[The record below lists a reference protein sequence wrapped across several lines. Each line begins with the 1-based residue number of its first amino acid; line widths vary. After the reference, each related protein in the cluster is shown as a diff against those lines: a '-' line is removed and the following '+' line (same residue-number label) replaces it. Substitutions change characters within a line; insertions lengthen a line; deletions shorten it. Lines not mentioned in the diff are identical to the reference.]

1 MKNKI
6 IILLIFI
13 VPLATFF
20 ILQNITKDNSAI
32 ANNTMQQETMIKGKL
47 LKFSSPMCS
56 ECKKV
61 KEAVDRV
68 FNNYKEEVLLEE
80 INVSENTDKTNGMIE
95 TYKITVVPTVV
106 FLDKNG
112 SVVNKIEGLV
122 DEITIKENLDK
133 IK

>member
-1 MKNKI
+1 MRNKI
-6 IILLIFI
+6 IILLVFI

-32 ANNTMQQETMIKGKL
+32 ANNTMQQEIMAKGKL

-61 KEAVDRV
+61 KEAVDKV
-68 FNNYKEEVLLEE
+68 FHNYKEEILLEE
-80 INVSENTDKTNGMIE
+80 INVSENTDKTNGLVE

-106 FLDKNG
+106 FLNKNG
-112 SVVNKIEGLV
+112 EVVNKIEGLV

>member
-6 IILLIFI
+6 IILLVFI

-32 ANNTMQQETMIKGKL
+32 ANNTMQQETMMKGKL

-61 KEAVDRV
+61 KEAVDKV
-68 FNNYKEEVLLEE
+68 FDNYKEAVLLEE
-80 INVSENTDKTNGMIE
+80 INVSENNDKTNGMIE

-106 FLDKNG
+106 FIDKNG
-112 SVVNKIEGLV
+112 AVVNKIEGLV
-122 DEITIKENLDK
+122 DEITVRENLDK

>member
-32 ANNTMQQETMIKGKL
+32 ANNTMQQETMMKGKL

>member
-1 MKNKI
+1 MKNKL
-6 IILLIFI
+6 IILLVFI
-13 VPLATFF
+13 IPLATFF
-20 ILQNITKDNSAI
+20 ILQNVANNNSAI
-32 ANNTMQQETMIKGKL
+32 ANNTMQQEAMMKGKL

-61 KEAVDRV
+61 KEAVDKV
-68 FNNYKEEVLLEE
+68 FGDYKEAVLLEE
-80 INVSENTDKTNGMIE
+80 INVSENSDKTNGMIE
-95 TYKITVVPTVV
+95 TYKITVVPTIV

-112 SVVNKIEGLV
+112 AVVNKIEGLA

>member
-1 MKNKI
+1 MKNKL
-6 IILLIFI
+6 IILMVFI

-32 ANNTMQQETMIKGKL
+32 ANNTMQQEIMSKGKL

-61 KEAVDRV
+61 KTAVDNV
-68 FNNYKEEVLLEE
+68 FGNYKEAVLLEE
-80 INVSENTDKTNGMIE
+80 VNVSENTDKTNKMVE
-95 TYKITVVPTVV
+95 TYKITVVPTIV
-106 FLDKNG
+106 FIDKNG
-112 SVVNKIEGLV
+112 EIVNKYEGLV